1 MKNNEDKVYDLKD
14 YIYSFH
20 LNKTSLFIGTYQ
32 NLKVINILTNR
43 VQELRSISA
52 TIFDIK
58 IQSNIF
64 MQSLD
69 KIYVM
74 DDINNIVKIFS
85 MNFNIRYFKL
95 FNDEIF
101 ILGDHQIQM
110 MSSWYKKKKLMGNF
124 SRVKEVIK
132 FEEDYMIYSD
142 LKIQSINFE

>member
-1 MKNNEDKVYDLKD
+1 MKNNEDKVYDFKD

-32 NLKVINILTNR
+32 NLKVMNILTNG
-43 VQELRSISA
+43 VQELRSISD
-52 TIFDIK
+52 TIFEIK
-58 IQSNIF
+58 SQSNIF

-69 KIYVM
+69 KIYVI
-74 DDINNIVKIFS
+74 DDSNNVVKIIS

-110 MSSWYKKKKLMGNF
+110 IF
-124 SRVKEVIK
+124 
-132 FEEDYMIYSD
+132 
-142 LKIQSINFE
+142 